1 MQAMQELD
9 PSLTDQQAI
18 DRMVAEFQDSREL
31 FAYLEDQ
38 LAGLR
43 MYSDVA
49 ELNAFGGS
57 WHCRIGSQLLQRA
70 DQCPGRSVGGK
81 GRSLLS
87 AVRSNQ
93 PRQVRAP
100 LRAARPSRP
109 RTTPYQSA
117 PSGQAM
123 HLWRQHAERAVDILR
138 HTTQIAGHHTHH
150 DAFIESCEAAW
161 TKPSHEAARRRRL
174 SQAGSRQSEHPL
186 RPALRR
192 KCRTGSSP
200 GGFGPPGLSWC
211 AQHGLS
217 LGGEQSRE
225 TASPLPADRGNG

>member
-1 MQAMQELD
+1 MCTTTRPKRIARPPPKKRLRRRGRPGSEPRRRPRWRVKGGGRPRRRLQQRVLSGRTSRSQYSKSYDYMQAMQELD

-43 MYSDVA
+43 MYSDVT

-70 DQCPGRSVGGK
+70 DQCPGRSLGGK

-100 LRAARPSRP
+100 LRAVRLQGRRCIFGAS
-109 RTTPYQSA
+109 TPSA
-117 PSGQAM
+117 P
-123 HLWRQHAERAVDILR
+123 
-138 HTTQIAGHHTHH
+138 
-150 DAFIESCEAAW
+150 
-161 TKPSHEAARRRRL
+161 
-174 SQAGSRQSEHPL
+174 
-186 RPALRR
+186 
-192 KCRTGSSP
+192 
-200 GGFGPPGLSWC
+200 
-211 AQHGLS
+211 
-217 LGGEQSRE
+217 
-225 TASPLPADRGNG
+225 

>member
-1 MQAMQELD
+1 MLQQRVLSGRTSRSQYSKSYEYMQAMQELD

-70 DQCPGRSVGGK
+70 DQCPGRSLGGK

-150 DAFIESCEAAW
+150 DAVYRIL
-161 TKPSHEAARRRRL
+161 RGRL
-174 SQAGSRQSEHPL
+174 D
-186 RPALRR
+186 
-192 KCRTGSSP
+192 
-200 GGFGPPGLSWC
+200 
-211 AQHGLS
+211 
-217 LGGEQSRE
+217 E
-225 TASPLPADRGNG
+225 TVP